1 MGFDQEQAAYI
12 LMIEQALRDALI
24 EPEQDWPRD
33 GIPRNLNTAMRYSLL
48 AGGKRLRPTLLLA
61 ACHLLLDDVSMLRI
75 MAPTLPGSCSALSAT
90 IRSPRSS
97 GEAFCGKRQSAAIP

>member
-61 ACHLLLDDVSMLRI
+61 ACICSWTMSLLPCPLRR
-75 MAPTLPGSCSALSAT
+75 PW
-90 IRSPRSS
+90 R
-97 GEAFCGKRQSAAIP
+97 